1 MNPPGLQFTR
11 QGIRHLVRV
20 AASEVLGLD
29 RVDSLLKPLA
39 GLCCD
44 LSLELKPLAG
54 LCCDLSLELA
64 KAVVVAHASDPTA
77 RHPACLL
84 PVLHPP
90 DASGLTA

>member
-29 RVDSLLKPLA
+29 RVDSL
-39 GLCCD
+39 
-44 LSLELKPLAG
+44 LKPLAG